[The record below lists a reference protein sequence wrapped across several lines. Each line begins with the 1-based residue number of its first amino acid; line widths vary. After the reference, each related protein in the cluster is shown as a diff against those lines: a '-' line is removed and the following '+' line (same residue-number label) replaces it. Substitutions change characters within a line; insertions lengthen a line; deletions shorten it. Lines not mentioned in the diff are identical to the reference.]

1 MGKIVQFKRRL
12 LHRLQRG
19 RRSGAAL
26 PLALIGVL
34 LGAVGTVGYFKF
46 SAAPAIHQQNV
57 ATPIVIKSA
66 IGTQA
71 IVGQASIID
80 GDTIEIH
87 GTRIRLYGIDAPES
101 AQTCLVEGNPTRCGQ
116 HAALALADKIVN
128 HPVTCEPKD
137 RDKYDRVVAICRV
150 AGEDL
155 NAWMVAQGLAVAYRQ
170 YSIDYV
176 PQEEQAAAS
185 KRGMWK
191 GEFIFPWDWRRTNQ
205 NNEYRVLPRSFK
217 SAPSIS
223 GSSNSAQSNSPA
235 SGQCLI
241 KGNMSQSGERI
252 YHVPGGDFYD
262 RTVINVVKG
271 ERWFCNEAEAR
282 AAGWRRSRR

>member
-1 MGKIVQFKRRL
+1 
-12 LHRLQRG
+12 
-19 RRSGAAL
+19 
-26 PLALIGVL
+26 LALIGVL
-34 LGAVGTVGYFKF
+34 IGAIGTVGYFKGSSLPVF
-46 SAAPAIHQQNV
+46 HQNF
-57 ATPIVIKSA
+57 ATPTVIKSA

-71 IVGQASIID
+71 IIGQASVID

-87 GTRIRLYGIDAPES
+87 RTRIRLYGIDAPES
-101 AQTCLVEGNPTRCGQ
+101 GQTCLVEGSPTRCGQ
-116 HAALALADKIVN
+116 QAALALADKIAS
-128 HPVTCEPKD
+128 HIVTCEPKD
-137 RDKYDRVVAICRV
+137 RDRYDRVVAICRA

-155 NAWMVAQGLAVAYRQ
+155 NAWMVAQGMAVAYRQ

-185 KRGMWK
+185 KRGIWK
-191 GEFIFPWDWRRTNQ
+191 GEFIFPWDWRRANQ

-262 RTVINVVKG
+262 RTVINVAKG
-271 ERWFCNEAEAR
+271 ERWFCSEEEAR